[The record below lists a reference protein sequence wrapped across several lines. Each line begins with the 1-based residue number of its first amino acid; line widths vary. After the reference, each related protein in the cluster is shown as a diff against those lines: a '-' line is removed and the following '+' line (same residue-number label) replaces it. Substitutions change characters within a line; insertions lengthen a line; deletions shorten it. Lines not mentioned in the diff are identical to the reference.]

1 MEEVG
6 LDGVAFGLE
15 GGADATQGCF
25 TGVGEVDI
33 VALEHDGRILALI
46 VELVGTALGSR
57 METVANGDRTA
68 TDRHAVDN
76 TGLLVV
82 IIAILFIRR
91 YHELVLAIVH
101 EDRIT
106 QGIYGF
112 AVLLGIERQVVC
124 HTIHVG
130 IFARLLSISGFLHTI
145 EELGHL
151 DLDRRTI
158 DAVVNGVIGDRAVV
172 VGIVD
177 MIQRRIRQIEGL
189 AARTCGEESG
199 IAVGSSLHHF
209 VLHREEVRR
218 ILTRRDIRTEDDAFL
233 LEEDVRT
240 VDGAV
245 QRIMRQVV
253 GIVDD
258 MGGVIA
264 FEHEYELEVITEV
277 ILTQAEAVLECLL
290 VITTGYT
297 SDETY
302 LRLVIQPNAVQRFDE
317 REGRIALRDKE
328 PSVVLKRMSGFG
340 YLQTAGHGLGN
351 NQFEIAVR
359 SCAIDD
365 IAPADGIAV
374 ENEIGISYRDGRE
387 VVEHT
392 TGEPDGAGIDEMD
405 RRRDGMTRIQRHGR
419 YAGGGVVITEG
430 TVLRGRCDGIDRTRC
445 EVISQTIKQIRTGGI
460 RREGGQS
467 LSIRGEDD
475 LYACHSGVIRH
486 LDHTGYL
493 SEGRTPA
500 FGGLVIR
507 RSIAITGIVRRDG
520 IFVVLIGHGGLVEEI
535 VILSGIDDLGS
546 LGRTFDHTLDHK
558 RIDCR
563 RVDGP
568 LKLYTGFELIVGVAL
583 RSREGR
589 HLCRFRDVEL
599 RSVDGYRPQIDRIRE
614 TEGGIGRVD

>member
-15 GGADATQGCF
+15 GSADAAQGCF
-25 TGVGEVDI
+25 AGVGEVDI
-33 VALEHDGRILALI
+33 VAFEHDGRILALI

-68 TDRHAVDN
+68 TDRHAVDD

-112 AVLLGIERQVVC
+112 AVLLGIEREVVC
-124 HTIHVG
+124 LTIHVG

-151 DLDRRTI
+151 DLDRRTV

-177 MIQRRIRQIEGL
+177 MIQRCVGEIEGL

-302 LRLVIQPNAVQRFDE
+302 LRLVIQPNAVQRFD
-317 REGRIALRDKE
+317 
-328 PSVVLKRMSGFG
+328 
-340 YLQTAGHGLGN
+340 
-351 NQFEIAVR
+351 
-359 SCAIDD
+359 
-365 IAPADGIAV
+365 
-374 ENEIGISYRDGRE
+374 
-387 VVEHT
+387 
-392 TGEPDGAGIDEMD
+392 
-405 RRRDGMTRIQRHGR
+405 
-419 YAGGGVVITEG
+419 
-430 TVLRGRCDGIDRTRC
+430 
-445 EVISQTIKQIRTGGI
+445 
-460 RREGGQS
+460 
-467 LSIRGEDD
+467 
-475 LYACHSGVIRH
+475 
-486 LDHTGYL
+486 
-493 SEGRTPA
+493 
-500 FGGLVIR
+500 
-507 RSIAITGIVRRDG
+507 
-520 IFVVLIGHGGLVEEI
+520 
-535 VILSGIDDLGS
+535 
-546 LGRTFDHTLDHK
+546 
-558 RIDCR
+558 
-563 RVDGP
+563 
-568 LKLYTGFELIVGVAL
+568 
-583 RSREGR
+583 
-589 HLCRFRDVEL
+589 
-599 RSVDGYRPQIDRIRE
+599 
-614 TEGGIGRVD
+614 